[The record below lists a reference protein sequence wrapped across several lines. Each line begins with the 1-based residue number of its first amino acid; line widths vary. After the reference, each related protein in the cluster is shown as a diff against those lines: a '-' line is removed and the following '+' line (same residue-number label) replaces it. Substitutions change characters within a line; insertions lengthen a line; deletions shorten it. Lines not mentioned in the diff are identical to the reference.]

1 MEGWD
6 SEMLPQDIKQS
17 SNGNLWKDVPM
28 HVRSTASDAG
38 RAQLLYGW
46 LRVTGMDQM
55 NEIQGC
61 W

>member
-1 MEGWD
+1 
-6 SEMLPQDIKQS
+6 MLPQDIKQS